1 VTAFDWKQVGPGTE
15 LTPWVAPPV
24 TRTDIVRYQGASGD
38 FDAAHHD
45 DAHAQR
51 FGYPGVFS
59 LGMLH
64 AGMLAGWLA
73 NYCPPDRIRRFH
85 ARFGAVVYP
94 GDVLSYKGR
103 VEQVRIEKDGRWA
116 DLELACERRDGVVV
130 TRAWA
135 SVLIE

>member
-1 VTAFDWKQVGPGTE
+1 MIAFDWKNVIPGTE
-15 LTPWVAPPV
+15 LTAWVAPPV

-38 FDAAHHD
+38 FDPAHHD

-73 NYCPPDRIRRFH
+73 NHFPPDRIRRFR

-94 GDVLSYKGR
+94 GDVLSYQGR
-103 VEQVRIEKDGRWA
+103 VHEVCVAEDGRWA
-116 DLELACERRDGVVV
+116 EVELTCERDDGIVV
-130 TRAWA
+130 TRASA
-135 SVLIE
+135 HILVD